1 MNNKSPAL
9 EANNLGKH
17 YRRGWALQECSF
29 SLPTGSVAALVGPDG
44 AGKSTLMAL
53 AAGIA
58 TPTTGSIAV
67 LGSVARG
74 RGPHPK
80 LAFLSQDQPL
90 YRRFIVD
97 EMLHFGRAM
106 NGHWDERYARRLIQD
121 CGIPFNARIS
131 TLSGG
136 QRTRVALALA
146 LGRRPAA
153 LLLDEPLAS
162 LDPLA
167 RLEVMQTL
175 LAETADTGITLLLS
189 SHVIADV
196 EDSCDYLLLLSNGR
210 LRLDGPIDKLL
221 AAHQL
226 LTGPAGGRPGWL
238 PADSVIEERSTTR
251 QMTIL
256 TSGTT
261 ADRRPSDWATAEP
274 TLQELVLG
282 YLRSTGPAKGEME
295 PAA

>member
-1 MNNKSPAL
+1 MNNTSPAL
-9 EANNLGKH
+9 EAIDLGKR
-17 YRRGWALQECSF
+17 YRRGWALQGCSF
-29 SLPTGSVAALVGPDG
+29 SLPAGSVVALVGPNG

-53 AAGIA
+53 AAGILA
-58 TPTTGSIAV
+58 PTTGSIAV
-67 LGSVARG
+67 LGEAAHR

-90 YRRFIVD
+90 YRRFTVE
-97 EMLHFGRAM
+97 EMLHFGRSM
-106 NGHWDERYARRLIQD
+106 NGYWDDLYARRLIQD

-136 QRTRVALALA
+136 QHTRVALALA

-175 LAETADTGITLLLS
+175 LAEVVDTGITLLLS

-196 EDSCDYLLLLSNGR
+196 EDSCDHLLLLADGH
-210 LRLDGPIDKLL
+210 LRLAGPIAELL
-221 AAHQL
+221 SAHQL
-226 LTGPAGGRPGWL
+226 LTGPAGGRTAG
-238 PADSVIEERSTTR
+238 PATEEIIDTRSTAR
-251 QMTIL
+251 QMTCLIRS
-256 TSGTT
+256 TEFQ
-261 ADRRPSDWATAEP
+261 AQSDWSTVEP

-282 YLRSTGPAKGEME
+282 YLRAAGQAQAEME
-295 PAA
+295 PVA

>member
-1 MNNKSPAL
+1 MNDTSPAL
-9 EANNLGKH
+9 QASNLGKS
-17 YRRGWALQECSF
+17 YRRGWALRDCSF
-29 SLPTGSVAALVGPDG
+29 SLPTGSVVALVGPNG

-67 LGSVARG
+67 LGSVAGG

-90 YRRFIVD
+90 YRRFTVD
-97 EMLHFGRAM
+97 EILHFGRAM
-106 NGHWDERYARRLIQD
+106 NGQWDDRYARRLIQD
-121 CGIPFNARIS
+121 CGIPLNARIS

-196 EDSCDYLLLLSNGR
+196 EDSCDHLLLLSDGR

-226 LTGPAGGRPGWL
+226 LTGPAGGLPSWL
-238 PADSVIEERSTTR
+238 PTGAVIETRSAAK

-256 TSGTT
+256 TQNT
-261 ADRRPSDWATAEP
+261 AAPKPAEWTAVEP
-274 TLQELVLG
+274 TLHELVLG
-282 YLRSTGPAKGEME
+282 YLRSTGQSQGEME

>member
-1 MNNKSPAL
+1 
-9 EANNLGKH
+9 
-17 YRRGWALQECSF
+17 
-29 SLPTGSVAALVGPDG
+29 
-44 AGKSTLMAL
+44 MAL

-90 YRRFIVD
+90 YRRFTVD

-146 LGRRPAA
+146 LGRRPAV

-196 EDSCDYLLLLSNGR
+196 EDSCDHLLLLSDGQR
-210 LRLDGPIDKLL
+210 QLDGPIDQLL

-226 LTGPAGGRPGWL
+226 LTGPAGGLPSWL
-238 PADSVIEERSTTR
+238 PSGAVIETRSAAK

-256 TSGTT
+256 AQNT
-261 ADRRPSDWATAEP
+261 AAPKPAEWTAVEP

-282 YLRSTGPAKGEME
+282 YLRSTGQSQGKME

>member
-1 MNNKSPAL
+1 MNNTSPAL
-9 EANNLGKH
+9 EAINLGKR
-17 YRRGWALQECSF
+17 YRRGWALQDCSF
-29 SLPTGSVAALVGPDG
+29 SLPAGSVAALVGPNG
-44 AGKSTLMAL
+44 AGKSTLLTL

-58 TPTTGSIAV
+58 TATTGSIAV
-67 LGSVARG
+67 LGDVTGG
-74 RGPHPK
+74 RGPHSR

-90 YRRFIVD
+90 YRRFTVE

-106 NGHWDERYARRLIQD
+106 NGRWDESYARRLIQD
-121 CGIPFNARIS
+121 CAIPFAARIG

-167 RLEVMQTL
+167 RLEVMQAL
-175 LAETADTGITLLLS
+175 LAEVVDTGITLMLS

-196 EDSCDYLLLLSNGR
+196 EDSCDHLLLLADGR
-210 LRLDGPIDKLL
+210 LQLDGPIDQLL
-221 AAHQL
+221 ATHQL
-226 LTGPAGGRPGWL
+226 LTGPAGGQPGWL
-238 PADSVIEERSTTR
+238 AGDAVVETRSSTK

-256 TSGTT
+256 TRRTEVS
-261 ADRRPSDWATAEP
+261 RPSDWLAVEP
-274 TLQELVLG
+274 TLQDLVLG
-282 YLRSTGPAKGEME
+282 YLRSGGRSQGEME